1 MRKSVLTL
9 CLFALLSLSTA
20 LASTLVSVQFES
32 EVLGRDW
39 NYTVYL
45 PSGYDYSGL
54 SYPVVYLLHGNGGNE
69 NSWPTQGNVQE
80 VADTLIR
87 DERIPPVIIVMP
99 EANTTW
105 YVDRKE
111 NMETAVI
118 EELIPEIESQFR
130 TIPTREGRVVAGL
143 SMGGYGALR
152 FALIYPEM
160 FAAAGLLSPAI
171 YVPEP
176 PEDSSARRVGV
187 FGEEDYD
194 PEVWTSLNYPNYID
208 AFLAQDLDVPMYINS
223 GDDDEFFIERH
234 AAELYSL
241 LREAGEPAELRILD
255 GAHEWSVWAST
266 IGEALEYT
274 LANVSRPRLELEEAA
289 TDN

>member
-1 MRKSVLTL
+1 MRKLVFTL

-54 SYPVVYLLHGNGGNE
+54 SYPVVYLLHGNGGDE
-69 NSWPTQGNVQE
+69 NSWATQGNVQE
-80 VADTLIR
+80 VADTLVSE
-87 DERIPPVIIVMP
+87 ERIPPVIIVMP

-111 NMETAVI
+111 NMESAVI
-118 EELIPEIESQFR
+118 EELIPEIENQFR
-130 TIPTREGRVVAGL
+130 TIPTREGRVIAGL

-152 FALIYPEM
+152 FALLYPEM

-187 FGEEDYD
+187 FGADEYD
-194 PEVWTSLNYPNYID
+194 PEVWIELNYPNYLG
-208 AFLAQDLDVPMYINS
+208 AFLAQNLDVPMYINS

-234 AAELYSL
+234 ATELYNL
-241 LREAGEPAELRILD
+241 LRKAGEPAELRIVD
-255 GAHEWSVWAST
+255 GAHEWPVWAGT

-274 LANVSRPRLELEEAA
+274 LANVSRPRLELEAA
-289 TDN
+289 TGRN